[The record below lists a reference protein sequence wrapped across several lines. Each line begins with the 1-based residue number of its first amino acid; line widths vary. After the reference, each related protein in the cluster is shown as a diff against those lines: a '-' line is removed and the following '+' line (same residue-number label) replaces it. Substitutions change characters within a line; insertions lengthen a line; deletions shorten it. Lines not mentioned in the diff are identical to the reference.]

1 MGLKFKPYHP
11 KQAKQRRSTLAPTST
26 TSVGSLPPL
35 SSVAGHRCS
44 HIDEKF
50 IAVTITNRD
59 ENPYFDFPTTEE
71 WLDYCLPTSE
81 NPVTGAESTID
92 PQHTSRDLS
101 CHGYRY
107 KDDEPRQRLPAAIAT
122 MPLTSELNIEREAY
136 NINTSE
142 EESNTEISSADHT
155 WSPDTKTTPSM
166 ASSISTPLATSPH
179 YQKQICRNQDAFVN
193 NNDSMQNTSLQIADF
208 NVSNTISYATLS
220 GENHTLRAVAAAAN
234 SMLAGATESSITTE
248 PGITIEPSSV
258 ISSSIKRS
266 FSEGGA
272 SLSSSDV
279 CHLSKRLKLTSAS
292 VEKAISALL
301 DAQKTTTIIGVKLYQ
316 DQPHSLKPDVSVQS
330 MSDTIHVAADG
341 VGDDSGD
348 DRSNTGSSFDDSDS
362 ETELTISQP
371 QGSQQ
376 RSTQRRRW
384 TEKEEKLLRAFKGT
398 QKRTGGTPSDYQIAN
413 SLNRTESGVKQ
424 YWDIMLQKKHR

>member
-166 ASSISTPLATSPH
+166 ASSI
-179 YQKQICRNQDAFVN
+179 KIK
-193 NNDSMQNTSLQIADF
+193 
-208 NVSNTISYATLS
+208 
-220 GENHTLRAVAAAAN
+220 LRAVAAAAN